1 VLRVIG
7 ALETPVRDWVNA
19 DSRLVGTGVDDSAP
33 LNAGAF
39 TLAQRSPA
47 FGAYAVITRDPAA
60 QVAGPFAEDSTIL
73 GVRMAFDCYAGTIDK
88 AEAAAAAVTDK
99 LLALNGCPE
108 PLAGSGLLVLVS
120 DNVTGPVWVPQPPD
134 SGETYCFTTSGD
146 LWVREL

>member
-1 VLRVIG
+1 VTSAI
-7 ALETPVRDWVNA
+7 ETPVRDWINSDTA
-19 DSRLVGTGVDDSAP
+19 LVGNGTGDDAP

-60 QVAGPFAEDSTIL
+60 QVAGPFAEDSTI
-73 GVRMAFDCYAGTIDK
+73 GGYRVAFDCYAGTVDK

-99 LLALNGCPE
+99 LLALRGCPE
-108 PLAGSGLLVLVS
+108 PLADSGLVVLVS

-134 SGETYCFTTSGD
+134 SGETYCFTTAGD
-146 LWVREL
+146 LWVRKQ